1 MPHILHFYLS
11 PRSLCPAQILHGFAP
26 LPASPLLFFPPLYF
40 ILHAVSQLFSA
51 LSYFASDYLALLY
64 FSFGQVCFVPLLLP
78 FLGFFPS
85 ALSTL
90 PPPAPSP
97 LLLSLSPPRFISP
110 SIPFA
115 LIPGF
120 VPLCSVLF
128 CSILPRVFRRCVLA
142 SPSPLLPA
150 LPGFS

>member
-1 MPHILHFYLS
+1 MPHILHFHLS

-26 LPASPLLFFPPLYF
+26 FPASPLLFFPPLYF

-85 ALSTL
+85 AFSTL

-97 LLLSLSPPRFISP
+97 LLFSLSPSLHQ
-110 SIPFA
+110 PFNT
-115 LIPGF
+115 LRPDSR
-120 VPLCSVLF
+120 LCSALLLF